1 MSNIISI
8 VISLFVLLFAIT
20 IHEAAHGWAALK
32 FGDPTAYSLGR
43 ITLNPIAHIDP
54 LGTILFPLILVV
66 IGAPPFGWA
75 KPVPVNPLNLRNPRR
90 DNLWISAAGPFSN
103 LSVAAFALVGIVFLK
118 ILSPNV
124 SYFLKSFLLGRGALP
139 HGFYPLEGLALIL
152 FYAVLINTYLAV
164 FNLIPVPPL
173 DGGGILIG
181 LLSEEAAEKY
191 ERIRPFGFL
200 IVLGL
205 IYLGLLNLIIQPI
218 QIIIFSI
225 MFI

>member
-1 MSNIISI
+1 MSI
-8 VISLFVLLFAIT
+8 VSIIISLFVLLFAIT

-32 FGDPTAYSLGR
+32 MGDPTAYSLGR
-43 ITLNPIAHIDP
+43 INLNPLAHIDP
-54 LGTILFPLILVV
+54 IGTVLLPLMLVI

-75 KPVPVNPLNLRNPRR
+75 KPVPVNSLNLRNPRR

-103 LSVAAFALVGIVFLK
+103 LTVAAFALVGIVVLK

-124 SYFLKSFLLGRGALP
+124 SYFLKSFLLGRGAFP
-139 HGFYPLEGLALIL
+139 RGFYPLEGLALIL
-152 FYAVLINTYLAV
+152 FYGVLINTYLAV

-173 DGGGILIG
+173 DGSGVLMGLI
-181 LLSEEAAEKY
+181 SEEAAAKY
-191 ERIRPFGFL
+191 DRIRPFGFL
-200 IVLGL
+200 IVIGL

-225 MFI
+225 IFI